1 MNHFMALEKKYA
13 AKNYD
18 PFPLVISKGKGI
30 HLWDDS
36 GKRYID
42 LMSAYSVTSCGHSHP
57 RLVDKLIQQAGE
69 LAVVSR
75 SYYSN
80 TLGDFLR
87 HACELLGQD
96 TALPMNTGVEAVET
110 AIKAARKWA
119 YQVKGVPINQAQII
133 TCQGNYHGRTLGAIS
148 MSTNAQTKEGFGP
161 LPEGMITIPFGDSVT
176 LSKAITPNT
185 AAFLVEPI
193 QGAGGVIVPP
203 KGYLKEC
210 ANICR
215 QHNVLLLCDEIQVGL
230 GRTGK
235 WLACQHDDVVPDG
248 IMIGKALGGGLLPV
262 SLFMAKKELM
272 DVFTPGDHGSTFGG
286 NPLAAAIGLETLK
299 VLQEENLIEQAA
311 YLGAHLFNRL
321 QALPMHF
328 IKEIRGQG
336 LFYAIEFD
344 TNKISG
350 EALCFNL
357 MERGVLA
364 RFHHNFILLAPPFV
378 IKKEELDWAIDQLKI
393 VLTQMETA
401 STHLLKDDK

>member
-1 MNHFMALEKKYA
+1 MNHFMELEKKYS

-36 GKRYID
+36 GKSYID

-57 RLVDKLIQQAGE
+57 RLVEKLIQQAGE

-80 TLGDFLR
+80 TLGEFLR
-87 HACELLGQD
+87 YACELLGQD
-96 TALPMNTGVEAVET
+96 VALPMNTGVEAVET

-148 MSTNAQTKEGFGP
+148 MSTNAQTKDGFGP
-161 LPEGMITIPFGDSVT
+161 LPEGMVTIPFGDSEA

-203 KGYLKEC
+203 KGYLKAC
-210 ANICR
+210 AKICAE
-215 QHNVLLLCDEIQVGL
+215 HNVLFLCDEIQVGL

-311 YLGAHLFNRL
+311 YLGIHLFNRL

-328 IKEIRGQG
+328 IKEIRGRG

-350 EALCFNL
+350 EELCFNL
-357 MERGVLA
+357 MEKGVLV

-378 IKKEELDWAIDQLKI
+378 IQKDELDWAIDQLET
-393 VLTQMETA
+393 VLRQMKA
-401 STHLLKDDK
+401 NDVCK